1 MTIGTASGPA
11 PRIVL
16 RDEAPATGD
25 LRADVL
31 RGLSLPARTLP
42 CKYFY
47 DAHGASL
54 FERICELEAYYPT
67 RTELGILHEH
77 IGDISMQLGPECLI
91 VEFGSG
97 SGTKTRLLLEHL
109 DDPIGY
115 VPIDISR
122 AQLIATARTLDR
134 QFPRLEVLPVC
145 ADYTRALE
153 LPETA
158 RPARRTVVF
167 FPGSTIGNFEPA
179 DAAKFLKRVATL
191 VGENGAIL
199 IGVDR
204 RKDPCRLELAYND
217 PEGVTAEF
225 NLNLLSRINRELDAD
240 FDLARFAHS
249 AIYNETA
256 GRIEMRL
263 ISLEAQTVRIPDGR
277 GSFRSFRLDA
287 GEVIVTEHSYKYDVG
302 GFSDLAGIAGLAISH
317 QWTDPERLFSLFL
330 MTRTLPARTPKPQ
343 AER

>member
-1 MTIGTASGPA
+1 
-11 PRIVL
+11 
-16 RDEAPATGD
+16 
-25 LRADVL
+25 
-31 RGLSLPARTLP
+31 
-42 CKYFY
+42 
-47 DAHGASL
+47 
-54 FERICELEAYYPT
+54 
-67 RTELGILHEH
+67 
-77 IGDISMQLGPECLI
+77 

-179 DAAKFLKRVATL
+179 DAARFLKRVATL

-302 GFSDLAGIAGLAISH
+302 GFSDLAGTAGLAISH
-317 QWTDPERLFSLFL
+317 QWTDPEHLFSLFL
-330 MTRTLPARTPKPQ
+330 MTRTLPTRTPKPQ

>member
-1 MTIGTASGPA
+1 MTSGTAFGQPS
-11 PRIVL
+11 RIVL

-31 RGLSLPARTLP
+31 RGLAMPARTLP

-47 DAHGASL
+47 DARGAEL

-67 RTELGILHEH
+67 RTERSILDEH
-77 IGDISMQLGPECLI
+77 IGDISAQLGPRCRI

-97 SGTKTRLLLEHL
+97 SGTKTRLLLDSLE
-109 DDPIGY
+109 DPVAY

-122 AQLIATARTLDR
+122 TQLMETARTLNRD
-134 QFPRLEVLPVC
+134 FPRLEVLPVC
-145 ADYTRALE
+145 ADYTRTID
-153 LPETA
+153 LPQPA
-158 RPARRTVVF
+158 RAARRTAVF

-179 DAAKFLKRVATL
+179 DATMFLKRMANL

-204 RKDPCRLELAYND
+204 RKDPRRLERAYND
-217 PEGVTAEF
+217 PEGVTAAF
-225 NLNLLSRINRELDAD
+225 NLNLLARINRELGAD
-240 FDLARFAHS
+240 FDLAQFEHS

-263 ISLEAQTVRIPDGR
+263 ISLEEQIVRIPDGQ
-277 GSFRSFRLDA
+277 GSFTPFRFDA

-302 GFSDLAGIAGLAISH
+302 GFDELAGTAGLAISH
-317 QWTDPERLFSLFL
+317 QWTDPEQLFSMFMMCRASSSQGVLD
-330 MTRTLPARTPKPQ
+330 PGG
-343 AER
+343 